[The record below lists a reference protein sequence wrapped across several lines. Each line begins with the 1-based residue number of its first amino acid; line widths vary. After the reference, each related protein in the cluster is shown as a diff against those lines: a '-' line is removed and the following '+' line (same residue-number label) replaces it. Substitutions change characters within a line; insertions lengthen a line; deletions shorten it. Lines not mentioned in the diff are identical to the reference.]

1 MFFFAA
7 LKIVA
12 YLDVTLYWQLLCFEN
27 SSSVSS
33 TEIRSSQTM
42 SLVRAEDMKKLFV
55 NIS

>member
-42 SLVRAEDMKKLFV
+42 SLVRAAVFLERK
-55 NIS
+55 